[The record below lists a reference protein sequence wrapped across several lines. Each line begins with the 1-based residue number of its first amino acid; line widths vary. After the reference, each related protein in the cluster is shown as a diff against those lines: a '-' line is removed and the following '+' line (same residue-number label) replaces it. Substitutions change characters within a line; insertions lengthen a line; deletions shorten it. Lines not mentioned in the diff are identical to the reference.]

1 MGFFDRKKKETE
13 VVKDTFVQKLSVI
26 DMQLVELATKALEE
40 KDKSVQF
47 IHLAGSSN
55 PLDDNANCF
64 AVMGN
69 PESLINMLQSAGL
82 KEPSF
87 AKMLITA
94 AERLVSKSNKLSNFQ
109 DEIKRDEDC
118 MCENC
123 QMERAM
129 IDQGVKSMESL
140 SIEEIA
146 KMSPEKMDE
155 LVKKIVK
162 SSKQG

>member
-1 MGFFDRKKKETE
+1 
-13 VVKDTFVQKLSVI
+13 
-26 DMQLVELATKALEE
+26 
-40 KDKSVQF
+40 
-47 IHLAGSSN
+47 
-55 PLDDNANCF
+55 
-64 AVMGN
+64 
-69 PESLINMLQSAGL
+69 MLQSAGL

-94 AERLVSKSNKLSNFQ
+94 AERLVSKSNEFSNFQ
-109 DEIKRDEDC
+109 DEIKRGEDC

-129 IDQGVKSMESL
+129 IGQGVKSMEDL
-140 SIEEIA
+140 SIEEITR
-146 KMSPEKMDE
+146 MSPEKMDE